1 MSQDIKELFYL
12 GITLLLIVPAIIL
25 FLRRTFKN
33 SFIFKI
39 SIFYTYV
46 NVTIAL
52 AAFAAGKFGPLYL
65 FLGAIVVLIILFWAF
80 YRIRKDVHTPLIE
93 IIKDIKM
100 MSTGDLSKSL
110 IVSTYRKDEIGDI
123 RSSIDTYKEAMRSTE
138 QFANDIKEGNLDASY
153 QSLGDSD
160 SLGKSL
166 TDMRDNLTN
175 ILSEIKY
182 VVTKAGSEG
191 ILSERIE
198 QDNKRGAW
206 NTLSLSINNLLD
218 SFSEPLAN
226 LKEIMVSISKGDL
239 SVRYSDDVHGEI
251 KELADTINHA
261 MSNLV
266 AFIDSINIYSE
277 ELNDSAI
284 GMLGVADEMNSNTQ
298 EIASA
303 ISQMSSGAYNQ
314 VQKVDASSGLI
325 ENIMSASNQIIKQ
338 VDGINDSAKS
348 GSEDSR
354 KGNDLMRDVTEKITA
369 LSRFSSSTNEAF
381 ETFSKRSDEISRV
394 LSVITEI
401 ARQTNLLALNAA
413 IEAAQAGDAGR
424 GFAVVAEEIRKL
436 AEDSRK
442 SAIEIESL
450 IIDFQKDFDDTSSQ
464 LKEMGG
470 QIQAGQ
476 TSSIEASVVFESI
489 STGAA
494 TTFEISQ
501 QISEATNMQ
510 MNQIKE
516 VVALSESVVVIA
528 EQTAAGTE
536 EVASSA
542 TELSS
547 GMSNYKTRFEQIALI
562 SNQLKSQIASFNLR

>member
-1 MSQDIKELFYL
+1 VSQDIKELFYL

-348 GSEDSR
+348 
-354 KGNDLMRDVTEKITA
+354 EKITA